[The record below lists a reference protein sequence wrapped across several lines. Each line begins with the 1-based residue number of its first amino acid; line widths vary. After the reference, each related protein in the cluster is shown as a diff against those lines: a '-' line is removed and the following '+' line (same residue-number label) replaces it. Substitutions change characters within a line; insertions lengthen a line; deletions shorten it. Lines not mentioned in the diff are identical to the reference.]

1 MVEQALKSAFG
12 PCSVSYA
19 QPRTTDMSMVLMR
32 LGQLYRSYA
41 RCIMQHGH
49 GRCTCMVAT
58 CCVEHART
66 ARQSCGSFANSLRL
80 HRW

>member
-19 QPRTTDMSMVLMR
+19 QPRITDMSMILMR

-49 GRCTCMVAT
+49 GRCIYM
-58 CCVEHART
+58 H
-66 ARQSCGSFANSLRL
+66 GSYVLCRACENSAAVLR
-80 HRW
+80 